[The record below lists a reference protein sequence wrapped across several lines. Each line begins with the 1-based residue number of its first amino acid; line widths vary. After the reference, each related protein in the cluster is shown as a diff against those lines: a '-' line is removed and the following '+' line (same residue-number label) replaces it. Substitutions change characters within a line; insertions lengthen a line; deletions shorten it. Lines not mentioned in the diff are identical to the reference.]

1 MITLDEERIDLIIDG
16 HLDNSI
22 LKNIDLSQ
30 SFISK
35 EVLRIAFKLAI
46 KDGQMFS
53 LKTLKELHPYIL
65 MAFIKLDKITPF
77 HISIKATHHYGAASD
92 MLFDLALDNLYML
105 DILVSDWKTFFTKK
119 SYLPSKEEMIADVC
133 IKVFLKK
140 YEQIDILNESK
151 VILQGVELNHTNPL
165 IDIIINYS
173 DIDQYDRFIQKHIFN
188 IGENG
193 LSKRDDESTTLTGA
207 LEPIYKEYIFCKK
220 LFVKIFN
227 IEKYELLEQGC
238 QYYKLSKI
246 HDYLFSCYDWD
257 VTDKMKDSFIQE
269 CKKQNIF
276 ITLKKDDYDESMI
289 NIWLHNSDLD

>member
-1 MITLDEERIDLIIDG
+1 MITLDEERIDHIIDG

-92 MLFDLALDNLYML
+92 MLFDIALDNLYML

-133 IKVFLKK
+133 VKVFLKK
-140 YEQIDILNESK
+140 YEQLNIINESK
-151 VILQGVELNHTNPL
+151 VILQEVELNHTNPL
-165 IDIIINYS
+165 IDIIIDYS
-173 DIDQYDRFIQKHIFN
+173 NINQYEQFIEKHVFLN
-188 IGENG
+188 EKN
-193 LSKRDDESTTLTGA
+193 ESTTLTGD
-207 LEPIYKEYIFCKK
+207 LEPIDIKYIFCRK
-220 LFVKIFN
+220 LFLTIFERDEYTLLKDACRYFKKTN
-227 IEKYELLEQGC
+227 IYDFLFTYYDLYLMKNKTEAFTLLKEE
-238 QYYKLSKI
+238 
-246 HDYLFSCYDWD
+246 CYN
-257 VTDKMKDSFIQE
+257 
-269 CKKQNIF
+269 QNIF
-276 ITLKKDDYDESMI
+276 LTTKYEEY
-289 NIWLHNSDLD
+289 NVTIWLRNNDLESNKNS